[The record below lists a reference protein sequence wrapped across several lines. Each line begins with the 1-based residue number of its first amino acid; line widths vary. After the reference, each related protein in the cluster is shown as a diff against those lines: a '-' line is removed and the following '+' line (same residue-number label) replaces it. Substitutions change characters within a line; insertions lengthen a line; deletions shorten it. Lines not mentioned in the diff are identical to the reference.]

1 MNAAELTASIRR
13 RAVFQL
19 WLANLALGTLLGLNY
34 LVHVPEARGL
44 KVWLFALPALVS
56 SVLTLTLVPAG
67 LFALAAQFVRS
78 TNLLGTLQAAFWTV
92 FQVLLFADT
101 RIYNIFRYHFNGQ
114 VLNLVYTRGSEDS
127 IHLGWR
133 VWAAILLGLT
143 AVVALQ
149 SLGWRYALRWA
160 ERAQASPSRPV
171 FLRPAFVWGLVL
183 LPSVFI
189 EKSIYASAHLNRDR
203 EITRL
208 ARLFP
213 LYTPVPMEDLA
224 SKVLGVPPATPP
236 PVELEG
242 FRLEYPLERPRI
254 PADGPRPN
262 VLVLMVDCLRK
273 DMLEPRA
280 MPNTWSWSGRGSRR
294 FEDHVSGG
302 NSTRYGIFALLYGL
316 HGSYWF
322 PFLAERRAP
331 VLIEELAHLGYE
343 FGIFGSASMNYPEL
357 RATAWAGVEDAVH
370 DDFPAE
376 EPWRRDLMAGEA
388 LTEWL
393 EERAGSPEPFFGF
406 LLLDSP
412 HQIYSHPPGATPF
425 TPSAPDLDYMAMTRN
440 EGPPPELLEAV
451 RNRYRNAVY
460 HADAVL
466 GGVFEALA
474 RTGLDDDTWVIVTGD
489 HGEEFR
495 ECGFFGHTSA
505 FTREQI
511 EVPFV
516 VRGPGIEP
524 GVERRPTSHLDF
536 APTLL
541 EHLGAPAEQRAQW
554 CLGENLLAPPAERKR
569 VLAGWNEL
577 GVWTEDAILRVPLSP
592 LEFDIEVFDYR
603 WNELADDLPLLR
615 AEHETLGRLGA
626 ECNRFLRR

>member
-1 MNAAELTASIRR
+1 
-13 RAVFQL
+13 V
-19 WLANLALGTLLGLNY
+19 ANLAFGTLLGLNY
-34 LVHVPEARGL
+34 LAHLPEVVSF

-56 SVLTLTLVPAG
+56 SILTLTLVPFG
-67 LFALAAQFVRS
+67 LFLLAAHFLRS
-78 TNLLGTLQAAFWTV
+78 VTLLGTTQAAFWTV

-133 VWAAILLGLT
+133 VWAAILLGLA

-149 SLGWRYALRWA
+149 SLAWRHALRCA
-160 ERAQASPSRPV
+160 ERAHASPTRPV

-224 SKVLGVPPATPP
+224 SKVLGMPPATPP

-242 FRLEYPLERPRI
+242 FALEYPLERPRI
-254 PADGPRPN
+254 AAEGPRPN
-262 VLVLMVDCLRK
+262 VLVLVVDCLRA

-280 MPNTWSWSGRGSRR
+280 MPNVSSWAGRGARR

-316 HGSYWF
+316 HGSYWV
-322 PFLAERRAP
+322 PVLAERRAP
-331 VLIEELAHLGYE
+331 VLIEELEHLGYE

-357 RATAWAGVEDAVH
+357 RATAWSGVEHAVH
-370 DDFPAE
+370 DDFPE
-376 EPWRRDLMAGEA
+376 VEPWHRDLMAGAA

-393 EERAGSPEPFFGF
+393 EERAGAPEPFFGF

-412 HQIYSHPPGATPF
+412 HQIYSHPPGVTPF

-460 HADAVL
+460 HADSVL
-466 GGVFEALA
+466 GGIFEALE
-474 RTGLDDDTWVIVTGD
+474 RSGHDDDTWVVVTGD

-505 FTREQI
+505 YTREQVA
-511 EVPFV
+511 VPFV
-516 VRGPGIEP
+516 VRGPGVEP
-524 GVERRPTSHLDF
+524 GIERRPTSHLDF

-541 EHLGAPAEQRAQW
+541 EHLGACADQRAQW
-554 CLGENLLAPPAERKR
+554 CLGENLFSPLAERKR

-577 GVWTEDAILRVPLSP
+577 GVWTAAAILRVPLSP
-592 LEFDIEVFDYR
+592 LEFDIEVFDHR
-603 WNELADDLPLLR
+603 WNELADDLPVLR
-615 AEHETLGRLGA
+615 AEHDMLEQLGA